1 MPNFIHGYSTTDYKA
16 LGSNLREK
24 VLMYSPKIRVIKSW
38 AKKQGMV
45 LGWSQ
50 NGDGLSSGWS
60 FIGPWWVWQWEERP
74 VVAQHLL
81 SQSHWVYPILCWG
94 GTGTARPSTESWFFA
109 GVEQVQ
115 QDPAMRADES
125 PAQTSKSI
133 FWNLSL
139 CLFMLMNPWWKNH
152 TPFDLTHLLYFG
164 GGLNERF
171 HCISLELSLC
181 DCIIIRLGEVTS

>member
-1 MPNFIHGYSTTDYKA
+1 MTDLDSKQSSFFGKAYMPNFIHRYSATHYKA

-60 FIGPWWVWQWEERP
+60 FIGPWWVWQWEERL

-81 SQSHWVYPILCWG
+81 SQSHWAYQIICWG
-94 GTGTARPSTESWFFA
+94 GTGTARPSTESRW
-109 GVEQVQ
+109 E
-115 QDPAMRADES
+115 PS
-125 PAQTSKSI
+125 PKTSKSI
-133 FWNLSL
+133 FWDLSL

-152 TPFDLTHLLYFG
+152 TPF
-164 GGLNERF
+164 N
-171 HCISLELSLC
+171 
-181 DCIIIRLGEVTS
+181 TSTLFWGWP